1 MAAKLS
7 PGAALLLALALL
19 TGLSQFHRSALGV
32 IAPELSADLAL
43 TPAML
48 GAANGM
54 FFAALLV
61 MQLPVGIALD
71 RLGPRRLVAGL
82 SVIAVL
88 GIVLQ
93 SMATDGTVLLFAR
106 ALIGIG
112 CAASFMSAVV
122 LCARWYGRGEMT
134 LALSRVFALSQVGIL
149 LAGAPLAWLAGWLG
163 WREAFLVAALLT
175 GVVALAWW
183 RLVRDDPPHRAAPKR
198 PSETL
203 IEALRGQFS
212 IWRLPGLPRVLALH
226 LVAYAA
232 AATVIGLWAGPYL
245 ADVHGLDA
253 NARGR
258 ALAVMGLAMPIGL
271 LLVGPLEKHF
281 FPRAALITA
290 GAALSALMLVGLALW
305 PTPPLPVALGL
316 LVGLIFFSSYPVL
329 LVTEA
334 RGLFPDHLVG
344 RGASTVNMAQLLGSA
359 LLPILVGL
367 VVGLFPMVEAAR
379 PEAAYRAGFA
389 VLAGGLLLGLLG
401 WLVMPRPKPAPP

>member
-1 MAAKLS
+1 MLS
-7 PGAALLLALALL
+7 PNAALLLALTLL

-43 TPAML
+43 SPAML
-48 GAANGM
+48 GAANSM
-54 FFAALLV
+54 FFAAILV

-71 RLGPRRLVAGL
+71 RLGPRLVVAGL
-82 SVIAVL
+82 SVIAML
-88 GIVLQ
+88 GLVLQ
-93 SMATDGTVLLFAR
+93 GLATDGTTLLVAR

-122 LCARWYGRGEMT
+122 LCARWYAGGDMT
-134 LALSRVFALSQVGIL
+134 LALSRIFALSQIGIL

-163 WREAFLVAALLT
+163 WRDAFLISALLT
-175 GVVALAWW
+175 GLAALAWW
-183 RLVRDDPPHRAAPKR
+183 RLVQNDPPHKPAPARKPESLR
-198 PSETL
+198 
-203 IEALRGQFS
+203 EALRGQFS
-212 IWRLPGLPRVLALH
+212 IWRLPGLSRVLALH

-253 NARGR
+253 KARGR
-258 ALAVMGLAMPIGL
+258 ALAAMGLAMPIGL

-290 GAALSALMLVGLALW
+290 GAALSALMLMGLALW

-344 RGASTVNMAQLLGSA
+344 RGATTVNMAQLVGSA
-359 LLPILVGL
+359 LLPLLVGL
-367 VVGLFPMVEAAR
+367 VIGFFPIEEAVR
-379 PEAAYRAGFA
+379 PEIAYRAGFA
-389 VLAGGLLLGLLG
+389 VLAGSLLLGLAG
-401 WLVMPRPKPAPP
+401 WLLLPRTKA

>member
-1 MAAKLS
+1 MLS
-7 PGAALLLALALL
+7 PNAALLLALTLL

-43 TPAML
+43 SPAML

-54 FFAALLV
+54 FFAAILV

-71 RLGPRRLVAGL
+71 RLGPRLVVAGL
-82 SVIAVL
+82 SMIAVL
-88 GIVLQ
+88 GLVLQ
-93 SMATDGTVLLFAR
+93 GLATDGTTLLVAR

-122 LCARWYGRGEMT
+122 LCARWYAGGDMT
-134 LALSRVFALSQVGIL
+134 LALSRIFALSQIGIL

-163 WREAFLVAALLT
+163 WREAFLISALLT
-175 GVVALAWW
+175 GLAALAWW
-183 RLVRDDPPHRAAPKR
+183 RLVQNDPPHKPAPARKPESLR
-198 PSETL
+198 
-203 IEALRGQFS
+203 EALRGQFS
-212 IWRLPGLPRVLALH
+212 IWRLPGLSRVLALH

-253 NARGR
+253 KARGR
-258 ALAVMGLAMPIGL
+258 ALAAMGLAMPIGL

-281 FPRAALITA
+281 FSRAALITA
-290 GAALSALMLVGLALW
+290 GAALSALMLIGLALW

-344 RGASTVNMAQLLGSA
+344 RGATTVNMAQLVGSA
-359 LLPILVGL
+359 LLPLLVGI
-367 VVGLFPMVEAAR
+367 VIGFFPIEEAVR

-389 VLAGGLLLGLLG
+389 VLAGSLLLGLAG
-401 WLVMPRPKPAPP
+401 WLLLPRTKP

>member
-1 MAAKLS
+1 MLS
-7 PGAALLLALALL
+7 PNAALLLALALL

-54 FFAALLV
+54 FFAAILV

-71 RLGPRRLVAGL
+71 RLGPRLVVAGL

-88 GIVLQ
+88 GLVLQ
-93 SMATDGTVLLFAR
+93 GLATDGTTLLVAR

-134 LALSRVFALSQVGIL
+134 LALSRIFALSQAGIL

-163 WREAFLVAALLT
+163 WREAFLVAALVT

-183 RLVRDDPPHRAAPKR
+183 RLVRDDPPHCPAPKR

-203 IEALRGQFS
+203 IEALRGRFS
-212 IWRLPGLPRVLALH
+212 IWRLPGLSRVLALH

-290 GAALSALMLVGLALW
+290 GAALSALMLIGLALW

-344 RGASTVNMAQLLGSA
+344 RGASTVNMAQLVGSA
-359 LLPILVGL
+359 LLPLLVGL
-367 VVGLFPMVEAAR
+367 VIGFFPMAEAVR

-389 VLAGGLLLGLLG
+389 VLAGSLLLGLAG
-401 WLVMPRPKPAPP
+401 WLLLPRTKA

>member
-1 MAAKLS
+1 MLS
-7 PGAALLLALALL
+7 PNAALLLALTLL

-43 TPAML
+43 TPVML

-54 FFAALLV
+54 FFAAILV

-71 RLGPRRLVAGL
+71 RLGPRLVVAGL

-88 GIVLQ
+88 GLVLQ
-93 SMATDGTVLLFAR
+93 GLATDGTTLLVAR

-122 LCARWYGRGEMT
+122 LCARWYAGGDMT
-134 LALSRVFALSQVGIL
+134 LALSRIFALSQIGIL

-163 WREAFLVAALLT
+163 WREAFLISALLT
-175 GVVALAWW
+175 GLAALAWW
-183 RLVRDDPPHRAAPKR
+183 RLVQDDPPDKPAPTRK
-198 PSETL
+198 PESL
-203 IEALRGQFS
+203 MEALRGQFS
-212 IWRLPGLPRVLALH
+212 IWRLPGLSRVLALH

-253 NARGR
+253 KARGR
-258 ALAVMGLAMPIGL
+258 ALAAMGLAMPIGL

-290 GAALSALMLVGLALW
+290 GAALSALMLIGLALW

-344 RGASTVNMAQLLGSA
+344 RGATTVNMAQLVGSA
-359 LLPILVGL
+359 LLPLLVGI
-367 VVGLFPMVEAAR
+367 VIGFFPIEEAVR

-389 VLAGGLLLGLLG
+389 VLAGSLLLGLAG
-401 WLVMPRPKPAPP
+401 WLLLPRTKP

>member
-1 MAAKLS
+1 MLS
-7 PGAALLLALALL
+7 PNAALLLALALL

-43 TPAML
+43 TPVML

-54 FFAALLV
+54 FFAAILV

-71 RLGPRRLVAGL
+71 RLGPRLVVAGL

-88 GIVLQ
+88 GLVLQ
-93 SMATDGTVLLFAR
+93 GLATDGATLLVAR

-122 LCARWYGRGEMT
+122 LCARWSAGGDMT
-134 LALSRVFALSQVGIL
+134 LALSRIFALSQIGVL

-163 WREAFLVAALLT
+163 WREAFLISALLT
-175 GVVALAWW
+175 GLAALAWW
-183 RLVRDDPPHRAAPKR
+183 RLVQNDPPHKPAPARK
-198 PSETL
+198 PESL
-203 IEALRGQFS
+203 MEALRGQFS
-212 IWRLPGLPRVLALH
+212 IWRLPGLSRVLALH

-258 ALAVMGLAMPIGL
+258 ALAAMGLALPIGL

-290 GAALSALMLVGLALW
+290 GAALSALMLIGLALW

-344 RGASTVNMAQLLGSA
+344 RGATTVNMAQLVGSA
-359 LLPILVGL
+359 LLPLLVGI
-367 VVGLFPMVEAAR
+367 VIGFFPIEEAVR

-389 VLAGGLLLGLLG
+389 VLAGSLLLGLAG
-401 WLVMPRPKPAPP
+401 WLLLPRTKA

>member
-1 MAAKLS
+1 MLS
-7 PGAALLLALALL
+7 PNAALLLALTLL

-43 TPAML
+43 SPAML

-54 FFAALLV
+54 FFAAILV

-71 RLGPRRLVAGL
+71 RLGPRLVVAGL

-88 GIVLQ
+88 GLVLQ
-93 SMATDGTVLLFAR
+93 GLATDGTTLLVAR

-122 LCARWYGRGEMT
+122 LCARWYAGGDMT
-134 LALSRVFALSQVGIL
+134 LALSRVFALSQIGIL

-163 WREAFLVAALLT
+163 WRDAFLISALLT
-175 GVVALAWW
+175 GLAALAWW
-183 RLVRDDPPHRAAPKR
+183 RLVQNDPPDKPAPARKPESLR
-198 PSETL
+198 
-203 IEALRGQFS
+203 EALRGQFS
-212 IWRLPGLPRVLALH
+212 IWRLPGLSRVLALH

-253 NARGR
+253 KARGR
-258 ALAVMGLAMPIGL
+258 ALAAMGLAMPIGL

-281 FPRAALITA
+281 FPRAALVTA
-290 GAALSALMLVGLALW
+290 GAALSALMLIGLALW
-305 PTPPLPVALGL
+305 PTPPLPVALAL
-316 LVGLIFFSSYPVL
+316 LVGLIFCSSYPVL

-344 RGASTVNMAQLLGSA
+344 RGATTVNMAQLVGSA
-359 LLPILVGL
+359 LLPLLVGL
-367 VVGLFPMVEAAR
+367 VIGFFPIEEAVR

-389 VLAGGLLLGLLG
+389 VLAGSLLLGLAG
-401 WLVMPRPKPAPP
+401 WLLLPRTKP

>member
-1 MAAKLS
+1 MLS
-7 PGAALLLALALL
+7 PNAALLLALALL

-43 TPAML
+43 SPAML

-54 FFAALLV
+54 FFAAILV

-71 RLGPRRLVAGL
+71 RLGPRRVVAGL

-88 GIVLQ
+88 GLLLQ
-93 SMATDGTVLLFAR
+93 GLATDGTTLLVAR

-122 LCARWYGRGEMT
+122 LCARWYAGGDMT
-134 LALSRVFALSQVGIL
+134 LALSRVFALSQIGIL

-163 WREAFLVAALLT
+163 WRDAFLISALLT
-175 GVVALAWW
+175 GLAALAWW
-183 RLVRDDPPHRAAPKR
+183 RLVQNDPPHEPAPARKPESLR
-198 PSETL
+198 
-203 IEALRGQFS
+203 EALRGQFS
-212 IWRLPGLPRVLALH
+212 IWRLPGLSRVLALH

-253 NARGR
+253 KARGR
-258 ALAVMGLAMPIGL
+258 ALAAMGLAMPIGL

-281 FPRAALITA
+281 FSRAALVTA
-290 GAALSALMLVGLALW
+290 GAALSALMLIGLALW

-344 RGASTVNMAQLLGSA
+344 RGASTVNMAQLVGSA
-359 LLPILVGL
+359 LLPLLVGL
-367 VVGLFPMVEAAR
+367 VIGFFPIEEAVR

-389 VLAGGLLLGLLG
+389 VLAGSLLLGLAG
-401 WLVMPRPKPAPP
+401 WLLLPRAKP

>member
-1 MAAKLS
+1 MLS
-7 PGAALLLALALL
+7 PNAALLLALTLL

-43 TPAML
+43 SPAML

-54 FFAALLV
+54 FFAAILV

-71 RLGPRRLVAGL
+71 RLGPRLVVAGL

-88 GIVLQ
+88 GLVLQ
-93 SMATDGTVLLFAR
+93 GLATDGTTLLVAR

-122 LCARWYGRGEMT
+122 LCARWYAGGDMT
-134 LALSRVFALSQVGIL
+134 LALSRVFALSQIGIL

-163 WREAFLVAALLT
+163 WRDAFLISALLT
-175 GVVALAWW
+175 GLAALAWW
-183 RLVRDDPPHRAAPKR
+183 RLVQNDPPHKPAPARK
-198 PSETL
+198 PESL
-203 IEALRGQFS
+203 MEALRGQFS
-212 IWRLPGLPRVLALH
+212 IWRLPGLSRVLALH

-290 GAALSALMLVGLALW
+290 GAALSALMLIGLALW

-344 RGASTVNMAQLLGSA
+344 RGATTVNMAQLVGSA
-359 LLPILVGL
+359 LLPLLVGM
-367 VVGLFPMVEAAR
+367 VIGFFPIEEAVR
-379 PEAAYRAGFA
+379 PEVAYRAGFA
-389 VLAGGLLLGLLG
+389 VLAGSLLLGLAG
-401 WLVMPRPKPAPP
+401 WLLLPRTKA

>member
-1 MAAKLS
+1 MLS
-7 PGAALLLALALL
+7 PNAALLLALTLL

-43 TPAML
+43 SPAML

-54 FFAALLV
+54 FFAAILV

-71 RLGPRRLVAGL
+71 RLGPRLVVAGL

-88 GIVLQ
+88 GLVLQ
-93 SMATDGTVLLFAR
+93 GLATDGTTLLVAR

-122 LCARWYGRGEMT
+122 LCARWYAGGDMT
-134 LALSRVFALSQVGIL
+134 LALSRIFALSQIGIL

-163 WREAFLVAALLT
+163 WREAFLISALLT
-175 GVVALAWW
+175 GLAALAWW
-183 RLVRDDPPHRAAPKR
+183 RLVQDDPPDKPAPTRKPESLR
-198 PSETL
+198 
-203 IEALRGQFS
+203 EALRGQFS
-212 IWRLPGLPRVLALH
+212 IWRLPGLSRVLALH

-281 FPRAALITA
+281 FPRAALVTA
-290 GAALSALMLVGLALW
+290 GAALSALMLIGLALW

-344 RGASTVNMAQLLGSA
+344 RGATTVNMAQLVGSA
-359 LLPILVGL
+359 LLPLLVGL
-367 VVGLFPMVEAAR
+367 VIGFFPMEEAVR

-389 VLAGGLLLGLLG
+389 LLAGSLLLGLAG
-401 WLVMPRPKPAPP
+401 WLLLPRARP

>member
-1 MAAKLS
+1 MLS
-7 PGAALLLALALL
+7 PNAALLLALTLL

-54 FFAALLV
+54 FFAAILV

-71 RLGPRRLVAGL
+71 RLGPRLVVAGL

-88 GIVLQ
+88 GLVLQ
-93 SMATDGTVLLFAR
+93 GLATDGTTLLVAR

-122 LCARWYGRGEMT
+122 LCARWYAGGDMT
-134 LALSRVFALSQVGIL
+134 LALSRIFALSQMGIL

-163 WREAFLVAALLT
+163 WREAFLISALLT
-175 GVVALAWW
+175 GLAALAWW
-183 RLVRDDPPHRAAPKR
+183 RLVQDDPPDKPAPTRK
-198 PSETL
+198 PESL
-203 IEALRGQFS
+203 MEALRGQFS
-212 IWRLPGLPRVLALH
+212 IWRLPGLSRVLALH

-253 NARGR
+253 KARGR

-290 GAALSALMLVGLALW
+290 GAALSALMLIGLALW

-344 RGASTVNMAQLLGSA
+344 RGATTVNMAQLLGSA
-359 LLPILVGL
+359 LLPLLVGM
-367 VVGLFPMVEAAR
+367 VIGFFPIEEAVR

-389 VLAGGLLLGLLG
+389 VLAGSLLLGLAG
-401 WLVMPRPKPAPP
+401 WLLLPRTKA

>member
-1 MAAKLS
+1 MLS
-7 PGAALLLALALL
+7 PNAALLLALTLL

-43 TPAML
+43 SPAML

-54 FFAALLV
+54 FFAAILV

-71 RLGPRRLVAGL
+71 RLGPRLVVAGL

-88 GIVLQ
+88 GLVLQ
-93 SMATDGTVLLFAR
+93 GLATDGTTLLVAR

-122 LCARWYGRGEMT
+122 LCARWYAGGDMT
-134 LALSRVFALSQVGIL
+134 LALSRIFALSQIGIL

-163 WREAFLVAALLT
+163 WRDAFLISALLT
-175 GVVALAWW
+175 GLAALAWW
-183 RLVRDDPPHRAAPKR
+183 RLVQNDPPHKPAPARKPESLR
-198 PSETL
+198 
-203 IEALRGQFS
+203 EALRGQFS
-212 IWRLPGLPRVLALH
+212 IWRLPGLSRVLALH

-253 NARGR
+253 KARGR
-258 ALAVMGLAMPIGL
+258 ALAAMGLAMPIGL

-281 FPRAALITA
+281 FPRAALVTA
-290 GAALSALMLVGLALW
+290 GAALSALMLIGLALW

-344 RGASTVNMAQLLGSA
+344 RGATTVNMAQLVGSA
-359 LLPILVGL
+359 LLPLLVGL
-367 VVGLFPMVEAAR
+367 VIGFFPIEEAVR
-379 PEAAYRAGFA
+379 PEVAYRAGFA
-389 VLAGGLLLGLLG
+389 VLAGSLLLGLAG
-401 WLVMPRPKPAPP
+401 WLLLPRTKA

>member
-1 MAAKLS
+1 MLS
-7 PGAALLLALALL
+7 PNAALLLALTLL

-43 TPAML
+43 SPAML

-54 FFAALLV
+54 FFAAILV

-71 RLGPRRLVAGL
+71 RLGPRLVVAGL

-88 GIVLQ
+88 GLVLQ
-93 SMATDGTVLLFAR
+93 GLATDGTTLLVAR

-122 LCARWYGRGEMT
+122 LCARWYAGGDMT
-134 LALSRVFALSQVGIL
+134 LALSRVFALSQIGIL

-163 WREAFLVAALLT
+163 WRDAFLISALLT
-175 GVVALAWW
+175 GLAALAWW
-183 RLVRDDPPHRAAPKR
+183 RLVQNDPPHKPAPARKPESLR
-198 PSETL
+198 
-203 IEALRGQFS
+203 EALRGQFS
-212 IWRLPGLPRVLALH
+212 IWRLPGLSRVLALH

-253 NARGR
+253 KARGR
-258 ALAVMGLAMPIGL
+258 ALAAMGLAMPIGL

-290 GAALSALMLVGLALW
+290 GAALSALMLIGLALW

-344 RGASTVNMAQLLGSA
+344 RGATTVNMAQLVGSA
-359 LLPILVGL
+359 LLPLLVGL
-367 VVGLFPMVEAAR
+367 VIGFFPIEEAVR

-389 VLAGGLLLGLLG
+389 VLAGSLLLGLAG
-401 WLVMPRPKPAPP
+401 WLLLPRTKA

>member
-1 MAAKLS
+1 MLS
-7 PGAALLLALALL
+7 PNAALLLALTLL

-43 TPAML
+43 SPAML

-54 FFAALLV
+54 FFAAILV

-71 RLGPRRLVAGL
+71 RLGPRLVVAGL

-88 GIVLQ
+88 GLVLQ
-93 SMATDGTVLLFAR
+93 GLATDGTTLLVAR

-122 LCARWYGRGEMT
+122 LCARWYAGGDMT
-134 LALSRVFALSQVGIL
+134 LALSRIFALSQIGIL

-163 WREAFLVAALLT
+163 WRDAFLISALLT
-175 GVVALAWW
+175 GLAALAWW
-183 RLVRDDPPHRAAPKR
+183 RLVQNDPPHKPAPARKPESLR
-198 PSETL
+198 
-203 IEALRGQFS
+203 EALRGQFS
-212 IWRLPGLPRVLALH
+212 IWRLPGLSRVLALH

-253 NARGR
+253 KARGR
-258 ALAVMGLAMPIGL
+258 ALAAMGLAMPIGL

-290 GAALSALMLVGLALW
+290 GAALSALMLMGLALW

-344 RGASTVNMAQLLGSA
+344 RGATTVNMAQLVGSA
-359 LLPILVGL
+359 LLPLLVGI
-367 VVGLFPMVEAAR
+367 VIGFFPIEEAVR
-379 PEAAYRAGFA
+379 PEVAYRAGFA
-389 VLAGGLLLGLLG
+389 VLAGSLLLGLAG
-401 WLVMPRPKPAPP
+401 WLLLPRTKA

>member
-1 MAAKLS
+1 
-7 PGAALLLALALL
+7 
-19 TGLSQFHRSALGV
+19 
-32 IAPELSADLAL
+32 
-43 TPAML
+43 
-48 GAANGM
+48 
-54 FFAALLV
+54 
-61 MQLPVGIALD
+61 
-71 RLGPRRLVAGL
+71 
-82 SVIAVL
+82 
-88 GIVLQ
+88 
-93 SMATDGTVLLFAR
+93 
-106 ALIGIG
+106 
-112 CAASFMSAVV
+112 
-122 LCARWYGRGEMT
+122 
-134 LALSRVFALSQVGIL
+134 L

-163 WREAFLVAALLT
+163 WRHAFLVAALLT
-175 GVVALAWW
+175 ALVALAWW
-183 RLVRDDPPHRAAPKR
+183 RLVRDDPPHCSAPKR

-212 IWRLPGLPRVLALH
+212 IWRLPGLGRVLALH

-290 GAALSALMLVGLALW
+290 GAALSALMLMGLALW

-359 LLPILVGL
+359 LLPLLVGL
-367 VVGLFPMVEAAR
+367 VVGLFPLAEAAR
-379 PEAAYRAGFA
+379 PEFAYRAGFA
-389 VLAGGLLLGLLG
+389 VLAGSLLLGLLG

>member
-1 MAAKLS
+1 MLS
-7 PGAALLLALALL
+7 PNAALLLALTLL

-43 TPAML
+43 SPAML

-54 FFAALLV
+54 FFAAILV

-71 RLGPRRLVAGL
+71 RLGPRLVVAGL

-88 GIVLQ
+88 GLVLQ
-93 SMATDGTVLLFAR
+93 GLATDGTTLLVAR

-122 LCARWYGRGEMT
+122 LCARWYAGGDMT
-134 LALSRVFALSQVGIL
+134 LALSRVFALSQIGIL

-163 WREAFLVAALLT
+163 WRDAFLISALLT
-175 GVVALAWW
+175 GLAALAWW
-183 RLVRDDPPHRAAPKR
+183 RLVQNDPPHEPAPARKPESLR
-198 PSETL
+198 
-203 IEALRGQFS
+203 EALRGQFS
-212 IWRLPGLPRVLALH
+212 IWRLPGLSRVLALH

-253 NARGR
+253 KARGR
-258 ALAVMGLAMPIGL
+258 ALAAMGLAMPIGL

-281 FPRAALITA
+281 FPRAALVTA
-290 GAALSALMLVGLALW
+290 GAALSALMLIGLALW

-344 RGASTVNMAQLLGSA
+344 RGATTVNMAQLVGSA
-359 LLPILVGL
+359 LLPLLVGL
-367 VVGLFPMVEAAR
+367 VIGFFPIEEAVRA
-379 PEAAYRAGFA
+379 EAAYRAGFA
-389 VLAGGLLLGLLG
+389 VLAGSLLLGLAG
-401 WLVMPRPKPAPP
+401 WLLLPRTKA

>member
-1 MAAKLS
+1 MLS
-7 PGAALLLALALL
+7 PNAALLLALTLL

-43 TPAML
+43 SPAML

-54 FFAALLV
+54 FFAAILV

-71 RLGPRRLVAGL
+71 RLGPRLVVAGL

-88 GIVLQ
+88 GLVLQ
-93 SMATDGTVLLFAR
+93 GLATDGTTLLVAR

-112 CAASFMSAVV
+112 CAASFMSVVV
-122 LCARWYGRGEMT
+122 LCARWYAGGDMT
-134 LALSRVFALSQVGIL
+134 LALSRIFALSQIGIL

-163 WREAFLVAALLT
+163 WREAFLISALLT
-175 GVVALAWW
+175 GLAALAWW
-183 RLVRDDPPHRAAPKR
+183 RLVQNDPPDKPAPARK
-198 PSETL
+198 PESL
-203 IEALRGQFS
+203 MEALRGQFS
-212 IWRLPGLPRVLALH
+212 IWRLPGLSRVLALH

-253 NARGR
+253 KARGR
-258 ALAVMGLAMPIGL
+258 ALAAMGLAMPIGL

-281 FPRAALITA
+281 FPRAALVTA
-290 GAALSALMLVGLALW
+290 GAALSALMLIGLALW

-334 RGLFPDHLVG
+334 RGLFPDQLVG
-344 RGASTVNMAQLLGSA
+344 RGATTVNMAQLLGSA
-359 LLPILVGL
+359 LLPLLVGL
-367 VVGLFPMVEAAR
+367 VVGFFPIEEAVR

-389 VLAGGLLLGLLG
+389 VLAGSLLLGLAG
-401 WLVMPRPKPAPP
+401 WLLLPRTKA

>member
-1 MAAKLS
+1 MLS
-7 PGAALLLALALL
+7 PNAALLLALTLL

-43 TPAML
+43 SPAML

-54 FFAALLV
+54 FFAAILV

-71 RLGPRRLVAGL
+71 RLGPRLVVAGL

-88 GIVLQ
+88 GLVLQ
-93 SMATDGTVLLFAR
+93 GLATDGTTLLVAR

-122 LCARWYGRGEMT
+122 LCARWYAGGDMT
-134 LALSRVFALSQVGIL
+134 LALSRVFALSQIGIL

-163 WREAFLVAALLT
+163 WRDAFLISALLT
-175 GVVALAWW
+175 GLAALAWW
-183 RLVRDDPPHRAAPKR
+183 RLVQNDPPHKPAPARKPESLR
-198 PSETL
+198 
-203 IEALRGQFS
+203 EALRGQFS
-212 IWRLPGLPRVLALH
+212 IWRLPGLSRVLALH

-253 NARGR
+253 KARGR
-258 ALAVMGLAMPIGL
+258 ALAAMGLAMPIGL

-281 FPRAALITA
+281 FPRAALVTA
-290 GAALSALMLVGLALW
+290 GAALSALMLIGLALW

-344 RGASTVNMAQLLGSA
+344 RGATTVNMAQLVGSA
-359 LLPILVGL
+359 LLPLLVGM
-367 VVGLFPMVEAAR
+367 VIGFFPIEEAVR

-389 VLAGGLLLGLLG
+389 VLAGSLLLGLAG
-401 WLVMPRPKPAPP
+401 WLLLPRTKA

>member
-1 MAAKLS
+1 MLS
-7 PGAALLLALALL
+7 PNAALLLALTLL

-43 TPAML
+43 SPAML

-54 FFAALLV
+54 FFAAILV

-71 RLGPRRLVAGL
+71 RLGPRLVVAGL
-82 SVIAVL
+82 SMIAVL
-88 GIVLQ
+88 GLVLQ
-93 SMATDGTVLLFAR
+93 GLATDGTTLLVAR

-122 LCARWYGRGEMT
+122 LCARWYAGGDMT
-134 LALSRVFALSQVGIL
+134 LALSRVFALSQIGIL

-163 WREAFLVAALLT
+163 WRDAFLISALLT
-175 GVVALAWW
+175 GLAALAWW
-183 RLVRDDPPHRAAPKR
+183 RLVQNDPPHKPAPARKPESLR
-198 PSETL
+198 
-203 IEALRGQFS
+203 EALRGQFS
-212 IWRLPGLPRVLALH
+212 IWRLPGLSRVLALH

-253 NARGR
+253 KARGR
-258 ALAVMGLAMPIGL
+258 ALAAMGLAMPIGL

-281 FPRAALITA
+281 FPRAALVTA
-290 GAALSALMLVGLALW
+290 GAALSALMLIGLALW

-344 RGASTVNMAQLLGSA
+344 RGATTVNMAQLVGSA
-359 LLPILVGL
+359 LLPLLVGM
-367 VVGLFPMVEAAR
+367 VIGFFPIEEAVR

-389 VLAGGLLLGLLG
+389 VLAGSLLLGLAG
-401 WLVMPRPKPAPP
+401 WLLLPRTKA

>member
-1 MAAKLS
+1 MLS
-7 PGAALLLALALL
+7 PNAALLLALTLL

-43 TPAML
+43 SPAML

-54 FFAALLV
+54 FFAAILV

-71 RLGPRRLVAGL
+71 RLGPRLVVAGL

-88 GIVLQ
+88 GLVLQ
-93 SMATDGTVLLFAR
+93 GLATDGTTLLVAR

-122 LCARWYGRGEMT
+122 LCARWYAGGDMT
-134 LALSRVFALSQVGIL
+134 LALSRIFALSQIGIL

-163 WREAFLVAALLT
+163 WRDAFLISALLT
-175 GVVALAWW
+175 GLAALAWW
-183 RLVRDDPPHRAAPKR
+183 RLVQNDPPHKPAPAR
-198 PSETL
+198 NPESL
-203 IEALRGQFS
+203 MEALRGQFS
-212 IWRLPGLPRVLALH
+212 IWRLPGLSRVLALH

-253 NARGR
+253 KARGR
-258 ALAVMGLAMPIGL
+258 ALAAMGLAMPIGL

-281 FPRAALITA
+281 FPRAALVTA
-290 GAALSALMLVGLALW
+290 GAALSALMLIGLALW

-344 RGASTVNMAQLLGSA
+344 RGATTVNMAQLVGSA
-359 LLPILVGL
+359 LLPLLVGL
-367 VVGLFPMVEAAR
+367 VIGFFPIEEAVR
-379 PEAAYRAGFA
+379 PEVAYRAGFA
-389 VLAGGLLLGLLG
+389 VLAGSLLLGLAG
-401 WLVMPRPKPAPP
+401 WLLLPRTKP

>member
-1 MAAKLS
+1 MLS
-7 PGAALLLALALL
+7 PNAALLLALTLL

-54 FFAALLV
+54 FFAAILV

-71 RLGPRRLVAGL
+71 RLGPRLVVAGL

-88 GIVLQ
+88 GLVLQ
-93 SMATDGTVLLFAR
+93 GLATDGTTLLVAR

-122 LCARWYGRGEMT
+122 LCARWYAGGDMT
-134 LALSRVFALSQVGIL
+134 LALSRIFALSQIGIL

-163 WREAFLVAALLT
+163 WREAFLISALLT
-175 GVVALAWW
+175 GLAALAWW
-183 RLVRDDPPHRAAPKR
+183 RLVQNDPPHKPAPARK
-198 PSETL
+198 PESL
-203 IEALRGQFS
+203 MEALRGQFS
-212 IWRLPGLPRVLALH
+212 IWRLPGLSRVLALH

-253 NARGR
+253 KARGR
-258 ALAVMGLAMPIGL
+258 ALAAMGLAMPIGL

-281 FPRAALITA
+281 FPRAALVTA
-290 GAALSALMLVGLALW
+290 GAALSALMLMGLALW

-344 RGASTVNMAQLLGSA
+344 RGATTVNMAQLVGSA
-359 LLPILVGL
+359 LLPLLVGL
-367 VVGLFPMVEAAR
+367 VIGFFPIEEAVR

-389 VLAGGLLLGLLG
+389 VLAGSLLLGLAG
-401 WLVMPRPKPAPP
+401 WLLLPRAKA

>member
-1 MAAKLS
+1 MLS
-7 PGAALLLALALL
+7 PNAALLLALALL

-43 TPAML
+43 SPAML

-54 FFAALLV
+54 FFAAILV

-71 RLGPRRLVAGL
+71 RLGPRLVVAGL

-88 GIVLQ
+88 GLVLQ
-93 SMATDGTVLLFAR
+93 GLATDGTTLLVAR

-122 LCARWYGRGEMT
+122 LCARWYAGGDMT
-134 LALSRVFALSQVGIL
+134 LALSRVFALSQIGIL

-163 WREAFLVAALLT
+163 WREAFLISALLT
-175 GVVALAWW
+175 GLAALAWW
-183 RLVRDDPPHRAAPKR
+183 RLVQNDPPDKPAPARKPESLR
-198 PSETL
+198 
-203 IEALRGQFS
+203 EALRGQFS
-212 IWRLPGLPRVLALH
+212 IWRLPGLSRVLALH

-253 NARGR
+253 KARGR
-258 ALAVMGLAMPIGL
+258 ALAAMGLAMPIGL

-281 FPRAALITA
+281 FPRAALVTA
-290 GAALSALMLVGLALW
+290 GAALSALMLIGLALW

-344 RGASTVNMAQLLGSA
+344 RGATTVNMAQLVGSA
-359 LLPILVGL
+359 LLPLLVGL
-367 VVGLFPMVEAAR
+367 VVGFFPIEEAVR

-389 VLAGGLLLGLLG
+389 VLAGSLLLGLAG
-401 WLVMPRPKPAPP
+401 WLLLPRTKA

>member
-1 MAAKLS
+1 
-7 PGAALLLALALL
+7 
-19 TGLSQFHRSALGV
+19 
-32 IAPELSADLAL
+32 
-43 TPAML
+43 
-48 GAANGM
+48 
-54 FFAALLV
+54 
-61 MQLPVGIALD
+61 
-71 RLGPRRLVAGL
+71 
-82 SVIAVL
+82 
-88 GIVLQ
+88 
-93 SMATDGTVLLFAR
+93 
-106 ALIGIG
+106 
-112 CAASFMSAVV
+112 
-122 LCARWYGRGEMT
+122 
-134 LALSRVFALSQVGIL
+134 
-149 LAGAPLAWLAGWLG
+149 LAGWLG

-401 WLVMPRPKPAPP
+401 WLVMPRPKPTPP

>member
-1 MAAKLS
+1 MLS
-7 PGAALLLALALL
+7 PNAALLLALTLL

-43 TPAML
+43 SPAML

-54 FFAALLV
+54 FFAAILV

-71 RLGPRRLVAGL
+71 RLGPRLVVAGL

-88 GIVLQ
+88 GLVLQ
-93 SMATDGTVLLFAR
+93 GLATDGTTLLVAR

-122 LCARWYGRGEMT
+122 LCARWYAGGDMT
-134 LALSRVFALSQVGIL
+134 LALSRVFALSQIGIL

-163 WREAFLVAALLT
+163 WRDAFLISALLT
-175 GVVALAWW
+175 GLAALAWW
-183 RLVRDDPPHRAAPKR
+183 RLVQNDPPHKPAPARK
-198 PSETL
+198 PESL
-203 IEALRGQFS
+203 MEALRGQFS
-212 IWRLPGLPRVLALH
+212 IWRLPGLSRVLALH

-253 NARGR
+253 KARGR
-258 ALAVMGLAMPIGL
+258 ALAAMGLAMPIGL

-281 FPRAALITA
+281 FPRAALVTA
-290 GAALSALMLVGLALW
+290 GAALSALMLIGLALW

-344 RGASTVNMAQLLGSA
+344 RGATTVNMAQLVGSA
-359 LLPILVGL
+359 LLPLLVGL
-367 VVGLFPMVEAAR
+367 VIGFFPIEEAVR

-389 VLAGGLLLGLLG
+389 VLAGSLLLGLAG
-401 WLVMPRPKPAPP
+401 WLLLPRTKP

>member
-1 MAAKLS
+1 MLS
-7 PGAALLLALALL
+7 PNAALLLALTLL

-54 FFAALLV
+54 FFAAILV

-71 RLGPRRLVAGL
+71 RLGPRLVVAGL

-88 GIVLQ
+88 GLVLQ
-93 SMATDGTVLLFAR
+93 GLATDGTTLLVAR

-122 LCARWYGRGEMT
+122 LCARWYAGGDMT
-134 LALSRVFALSQVGIL
+134 LALSRIFALSQMGIL

-163 WREAFLVAALLT
+163 WREAFLISALLT
-175 GVVALAWW
+175 GLAALAWW
-183 RLVRDDPPHRAAPKR
+183 RLVQDDPPDKPAPTRK
-198 PSETL
+198 PESL
-203 IEALRGQFS
+203 MEALRGQFS
-212 IWRLPGLPRVLALH
+212 IWRLPGLSRVLALH

-253 NARGR
+253 KARGR

-290 GAALSALMLVGLALW
+290 GAALSALMLIGLALW

-344 RGASTVNMAQLLGSA
+344 RGATTVNMAQLLGSA
-359 LLPILVGL
+359 LLPLLVGM
-367 VVGLFPMVEAAR
+367 VIGFFPIEEAVR

-389 VLAGGLLLGLLG
+389 VLAGSLLLGLAG
-401 WLVMPRPKPAPP
+401 WLLLPRTKV

>member
-43 TPAML
+43 TPSML

-54 FFAALLV
+54 FFAALLI

-71 RLGPRRLVAGL
+71 RLGPRLVVAGL
-82 SVIAVL
+82 SAIAVL
-88 GIVLQ
+88 GLVLQ
-93 SMATDGTVLLFAR
+93 SLATDGATLLVAR

-122 LCARWYGRGEMT
+122 LCARWYAGGDMT
-134 LALSRVFALSQVGIL
+134 LALSRVFALSQIGIL

-163 WREAFLVAALLT
+163 WRDAFLISALLT
-175 GVVALAWW
+175 GLAALAWW
-183 RLVRDDPPHRAAPKR
+183 RLVQNDPPHKPAPARKPESLR
-198 PSETL
+198 
-203 IEALRGQFS
+203 EALRGQFS
-212 IWRLPGLPRVLALH
+212 IWRLPGLSRVLALH

-253 NARGR
+253 KARGR
-258 ALAVMGLAMPIGL
+258 ALAAMGLAMPIGL

-281 FPRAALITA
+281 FPRAALVTA
-290 GAALSALMLVGLALW
+290 GAALSALMLIGLALW
-305 PTPPLPVALGL
+305 PTPPLPVALAL

-344 RGASTVNMAQLLGSA
+344 RGATTVNMAQLVGSA
-359 LLPILVGL
+359 LLPLLVGM
-367 VVGLFPMVEAAR
+367 VIGFFPIEEAVR

-389 VLAGGLLLGLLG
+389 VLAGSLLLGLAG
-401 WLVMPRPKPAPP
+401 WLLLPRTKA

>member
-1 MAAKLS
+1 MLS
-7 PGAALLLALALL
+7 PNAALLLALALL

-54 FFAALLV
+54 FFAAILV

-71 RLGPRRLVAGL
+71 RLGPRLVVAGL

-88 GIVLQ
+88 GLVLQ
-93 SMATDGTVLLFAR
+93 GLATDGTTLLVAR

-122 LCARWYGRGEMT
+122 LCARWYAGGDMT
-134 LALSRVFALSQVGIL
+134 LALSRIFALSQIGIL

-163 WREAFLVAALLT
+163 WREAFLISALLT
-175 GVVALAWW
+175 GLAALAWW
-183 RLVRDDPPHRAAPKR
+183 RLVQNDPPDKPAPARK
-198 PSETL
+198 PESL
-203 IEALRGQFS
+203 MEALRGQFS
-212 IWRLPGLPRVLALH
+212 IWRLPGLSRVLALH

-253 NARGR
+253 KARGR
-258 ALAVMGLAMPIGL
+258 ALAAMGLAMPIGL

-281 FPRAALITA
+281 FPRAALVTA
-290 GAALSALMLVGLALW
+290 GAALSALMLIGLALW

-344 RGASTVNMAQLLGSA
+344 RGATTVNMAQLVGSA
-359 LLPILVGL
+359 LLPLLVGL
-367 VVGLFPMVEAAR
+367 VIGFFPIEEAVR

-389 VLAGGLLLGLLG
+389 VLAGSLLLGLAG
-401 WLVMPRPKPAPP
+401 WLLLPRAKA